1 MPDQIPQGESARAAF
16 TQMSLA
22 EIKLHLGELCQSLA
36 EASVAMELAR
46 KGSLPPPAAT
56 PKAYRDIEACILEA
70 APKPGEP
77 PISRRKLAV
86 RAGYGYH
93 KHFLDA
99 VKRLLAAGELVE
111 HDGRIGTATRVV

>member
-1 MPDQIPQGESARAAF
+1 MPEQIPQSESARVAF

-22 EIKLHLGELCQSLA
+22 EIEQHLGGLCQSLA
-36 EASVAMELAR
+36 EASVALELAR
-46 KGSLPPPAAT
+46 KGELPAAPSRKPT
-56 PKAYRDIEACILEA
+56 RDIEACILEA

-86 RAGYGYH
+86 RAGYGYNR
-93 KHFLDA
+93 HFLDA
-99 VKRLLAAGELVE
+99 VRHLLEAGELVE